1 MDKLFK
7 INAYFDKSGENIEKI
22 IARYLINNLNNSII
36 NNKSI
41 NNSKKQELNSSIWIY
56 KKQFIDRCKFKIIF
70 IKHWKEE

>member
-41 NNSKKQELNSSIWIY
+41 NNSKKQELNSSI
-56 KKQFIDRCKFKIIF
+56 
-70 IKHWKEE
+70 